1 MQLRTDWEGFI
12 AELRNRWPNGATV
25 YLARDGQFTLLTAL
39 DPSDKTIFSAR
50 VSDTLES
57 LSAQLQGMGHD
68 CRNGIW
74 TTQSGATMLE
84 DLHIAA
90 VAYKSDEKK
99 PGLWVDCFPYLPTQ
113 SEVISKILEEFNADG
128 TLETTDNDLFANIAV
143 PNVVILT
150 PAEIQQFIG
159 KNHLSVDE
167 SD

>member
-50 VSDTLES
+50 VPDTLES
-57 LSAQLQGMGHD
+57 LTAQLVEIGHE
-68 CRNGIW
+68 CRNGLW
-74 TTQSGATMLE
+74 TTQSGTTMME
-84 DLHIAA
+84 DLHVAA

-99 PGLWVDCFPYLPTQ
+99 PGLWVDCFPYSPTH
-113 SEVISKILEEFNADG
+113 SEIMTKMLEEFNADG
-128 TLETTDNDLFANIAV
+128 TLETTDNDLFARITI

-159 KNHLSVDE
+159 RNQPSINE